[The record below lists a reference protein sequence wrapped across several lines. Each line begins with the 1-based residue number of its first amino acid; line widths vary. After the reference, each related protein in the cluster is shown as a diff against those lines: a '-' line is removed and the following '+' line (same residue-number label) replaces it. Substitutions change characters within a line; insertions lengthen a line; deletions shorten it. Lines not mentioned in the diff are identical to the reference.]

1 MNTSKRK
8 EEKSEESRT
17 PSRDEP
23 TPKQKE
29 FVNALLRQH
38 PPMSNASK
46 AYREAYNAEG
56 MCDEAIAVE
65 ACRLKQHPKVTLMLD
80 RESERVDAIVRRST
94 AQQRLWIVQELTRL
108 ATDALSDSAK
118 VRSLELLGKV
128 RGVDLFDSTNTE
140 ESQRKKMNEHELV
153 SALQS
158 KLAELFP
165 SGVTHERVIDV
176 SPSTVDE

>member
-1 MNTSKRK
+1 MSTS
-8 EEKSEESRT
+8 
-17 PSRDEP
+17 
-23 TPKQKE
+23 
-29 FVNALLRQH
+29 L
-38 PPMSNASK
+38 
-46 AYREAYNAEG
+46 G
-56 MCDEAIAVE
+56 WIATSTVL
-65 ACRLKQHPKVTLMLD
+65 CID
-80 RESERVDAIVRRST
+80 REVRRST

-128 RGVDLFDSTNTE
+128 RGVDLFDSANTE

-176 SPSTVDE
+176 SPSAVDE